1 MAARKTALVI
11 VESPAK
17 AKKIQGFLGSD
28 YVVRASV
35 GHVRDLPAK
44 AAEVPPKL
52 KKESWANLGVNVDN
66 DFEPLYVVP
75 ADKKKIVRELKDLL
89 KDADQLIVATDE
101 DREGE
106 SIGWHLVQLLEPKVP
121 VKRMVFSEITSDAIL
136 EALAN
141 TRKMDENL
149 VAAQETRRVVDRL
162 YGYTLSPLL
171 WKKIAPKLSAGRV
184 QSVAVRIL
192 VEREIERMK
201 FHSGTYWDLKA
212 DLKAGQSATAG
223 GRFEAILQTVDGRR
237 IASGKDFDENTGR
250 LREGAGVLLLEE
262 GPAKELQ
269 EKLKSADWIVSKVEQ
284 KRQNRKPA
292 PPFTTSSLQQEANR
306 KLNMTARQT
315 MQTAQRLYE
324 AGHITYMRTDSVNLS
339 GEAVSAARGRI
350 ENLYGHEYLSPSP
363 RQYTSKT
370 KGAQEAHEAIRPAGK
385 KMKTAD
391 EIGVT
396 GAEYKLY
403 DLIWKRTMATQM
415 AEALLRFDTVTIA
428 VENAE
433 FRASGRTV
441 EFPGFFRVYVEG
453 SDDPDAALD
462 DRDSPLP
469 PLSENDNLDCNS
481 VEANPHETKPPAR
494 YTEAS
499 LVRKLESEGIGR
511 PSTYASI
518 IGTIQDRE
526 YVNKNGSQLVPTFKG
541 LAVTKLLENHFPN
554 LVDLGFTAG
563 MEQTLDDIA
572 TGNADRLPYLQ
583 QFYSG
588 NDGINE
594 QVRQRESD
602 IDPRE
607 ACTLKLEGL
616 DVDVRV
622 GKYGPYFEKLDG
634 ESKVT
639 ASIPATVAP
648 ADINNALATRLL
660 EEKQK
665 GPTALGMH
673 PDDGVPIYQLS
684 GPFGPY
690 LQLGEVTEENP
701 KPKRC
706 SIPNCFDPLNL
717 DLQTAVALLELPR
730 RIGKHPLTDKVVNTG
745 IGRFGPYVLH
755 DKVYASY
762 DRKTHTYEFNG
773 QTYNVLNITMD
784 AAVEMLKNT
793 RKRAAPEPLR
803 EIGNHPD
810 DGATIGV
817 FEGRY
822 GMYVKHGRINATV
835 PKDTDINGITVQQA
849 VEWLEAKAA
858 KSGGVK
864 KSAKKKATTKK
875 SAKKSPQRRNGLR
888 SAVLIRC
895 GRWNGRSR
903 PVSSGRNSCPGRR
916 TVRKAWSPA
925 ARAIRPKLLS

>member
-1 MAARKTALVI
+1 MATRKKALVI

-17 AKKIQGFLGSD
+17 AKKIQGFLGND

-44 AAEVPPKL
+44 AAEVPASL
-52 KKESWANLGVNVDN
+52 KKESWASLGVNVDSE
-66 DFEPLYVVP
+66 FEPLYVVP
-75 ADKKKIVRELKDLL
+75 AEKKKIVKELKDLL
-89 KDADQLIVATDE
+89 KDADELIVATDE

-106 SIGWHLVQLLEPKVP
+106 SIGWHLVQLLEPKVN

-141 TRKMDENL
+141 TRQMDENL
-149 VAAQETRRVVDRL
+149 VSAQETRRVVDRL

-192 VEREIERMK
+192 VEREIERLK
-201 FHSGTYWDLKA
+201 FRSGSFWDLKA
-212 DLKAGQSATAG
+212 SLQAEG
-223 GRFEAILQTVDGRR
+223 GLFDAILQSVDGKR
-237 IASGKDFDENTGR
+237 IATGKDFDENTGQ
-250 LREGAGVLLLEE
+250 LKSGSDVLLLEE
-262 GPAKELQ
+262 GPAKQLQ
-269 EKLKSADWIVSKVEQ
+269 ARVQTSDWLVTKVEQ
-284 KRQNRKPA
+284 KRQSRKPA
-292 PPFTTSSLQQEANR
+292 PPFTTSTLQQDANR

-350 ENLYGHEYLSPSP
+350 EDLYGEEYLTPEP
-363 RQYTSKT
+363 RQYTGKA

-385 KMKTAD
+385 LMKTAD
-391 EIGVT
+391 EIGVS

-415 AEALLRFDTVTIA
+415 ADAQLRFDTVNIT
-428 VENAE
+428 VDNAE

-441 EFPGFFRVYVEG
+441 EFPGFFRAYVEG

-462 DRDSPLP
+462 NQDSPLP
-469 PLSENDNLDCNS
+469 RMNEQDRLGCKNVD
-481 VEANPHETKPPAR
+481 AIPHETKPPAR

-499 LVRKLESEGIGR
+499 LVRKLEAEGVGR

-541 LAVTKLLENHFPN
+541 MAVTKLLENYFPN
-554 LVDLGFTAG
+554 LVDLGFTAS

-572 TGNADRLPYLQ
+572 TGTAERLPYLR

-588 NDGINE
+588 NEGINE

-607 ACTLKLEGL
+607 ACTLKLDG
-616 DVDVRV
+616 VNADVRV
-622 GKYGPYFEKLDG
+622 GKFGPYFERMDG
-634 ESKVT
+634 DEKIT
-639 ASIPATVAP
+639 ASIPANIAP
-648 ADINNALATRLL
+648 ADLSNELAERLI

-673 PDDGVPIYQLS
+673 PEEGQPIYQLN

-690 LQLGEVTEENP
+690 LQLGEVTDEQP

-706 SIPNCFDPLNL
+706 GIPNCFDPFNL
-717 DLQTAVALLELPR
+717 DLETAVALLSLPR

-755 DKVYASY
+755 NKVYGSY
-762 DRKTHTYEFNG
+762 DRKTHTYEFDG
-773 QTYNVLNITMD
+773 QSYNVLTMTMD
-784 AAVEMLKNT
+784 AAVELLKNT
-793 RKRAAPEPLR
+793 KKRAAPEPLR
-803 EIGNHPD
+803 EIGKHPED
-810 DGATIGV
+810 EEVIGV
-817 FEGRY
+817 FEGKF
-822 GMYVKHGRINATV
+822 GMYVKHGKINATV
-835 PKDTDINGITVQQA
+835 PKDTDINGITLQQA
-849 VEWLEAKAA
+849 LDWLDAKAA
-858 KSGGVK
+858 KTGVK
-864 KSAKKKATTKK
+864 KKGGTAAAAKKTAKKKTKSAVKKAPAKKKTAKQKTTSAKKDA
-875 SAKKSPQRRNGLR
+875 PD
-888 SAVLIRC
+888 
-895 GRWNGRSR
+895 
-903 PVSSGRNSCPGRR
+903 
-916 TVRKAWSPA
+916 
-925 ARAIRPKLLS
+925 